1 MMITWSACKKLNVVP
16 VLPKARSGALNVANR
31 PRFAF
36 QERQGRSLHGRRLGD
51 LFPTTLTQAQA
62 SSHEWQPKQRGNA
75 LPASEGESPVSAR
88 SPHIIPQP
96 IPDDLSISTPRSLED
111 GVSST
116 ASLQELLSELSTSSP
131 ARPASNAPSAPTAT
145 PIATPG
151 ASLDASFCRPQ
162 ELVRKGIDQLAHM
175 LRWLVFGQLEASQGE
190 LQFQVY
196 QENRPSTSLTRF
208 GLPLLY
214 RNKSQSARMVSLAE
228 FFHCRDTLDC
238 ANLLRHIG
246 ALAVHYN
253 PYQSDRVEQ
262 LASSLVVSRHHFRH
276 MRYLLWSQDKLMQA
290 CEQFFAD
297 AHELALLIWATENVL
312 RAVRSHLETLLS
324 LQGTLRTLVALM
336 RSPTDSLP
344 DCVRKLRE
352 MRQAVRE
359 DRQRVGLVDKST
371 TSPSPAPVFAAAVLR
386 PRRGLPFTFEQLR
399 ICTSL
404 YQGKPL
410 QLAVSGEYF
419 WLNDDS
425 VVRRASYFSV
435 PSFTADQVDLELRG
449 FELLTCCLR
458 RFYLTSKWREPVQQA
473 LQRES
478 QKVTAGIE
486 QSSARAVWKQLQDR
500 HNSRYDEASAA
511 QAWAVDFHR
520 LANTFAH
527 VLLNTPD
534 AAPEVKA
541 LGSQLKLLIHHHNAL
556 THQCNTCLPRRS
568 ENVRD
573 ILEEL
578 ANFAVGLGDWPEAR
592 ELCRLHQDWELSASV
607 WQRERHLG
615 TLPLADV
622 LRETEAAL
630 DDLLTRFETRSTSHA
645 IPARSLGMSG
655 RSRRPPARPS
665 APPPPPRG
673 HPFPVVL
680 GLLRS
685 SRQFARSSPLP
696 LARAFRVA
704 ARLFPFSEQ
713 SIWLVPAC
721 AFLAPRR
728 RNLRP

>member
-386 PRRGLPFTFEQLR
+386 PRRGLPSTFEQLR

-511 QAWAVDFHR
+511 QVTGQKRESFVDCIKTGSY
-520 LANTFAH
+520 LPQYGKGNAI
-527 VLLNTPD
+527 
-534 AAPEVKA
+534 
-541 LGSQLKLLIHHHNAL
+541 LG
-556 THQCNTCLPRRS
+556 
-568 ENVRD
+568 
-573 ILEEL
+573 
-578 ANFAVGLGDWPEAR
+578 
-592 ELCRLHQDWELSASV
+592 
-607 WQRERHLG
+607 
-615 TLPLADV
+615 
-622 LRETEAAL
+622 
-630 DDLLTRFETRSTSHA
+630 FETRSTSHA
-645 IPARSLGMSG
+645 IPARSLGMSRAIATSP
-655 RSRRPPARPS
+655 RSPFRTTS
-665 APPPPPRG
+665 ASQG
-673 HPFPVVL
+673 SPFPCRAGTAEKFPAV
-680 GLLRS
+680 
-685 SRQFARSSPLP
+685 RQEFSTTPLHAPFELPRACFPSQNSQSGSSPL
-696 LARAFRVA
+696 ARSRSTSPESSAMTTVGTV
-704 ARLFPFSEQ
+704 S
-713 SIWLVPAC
+713 SIAD
-721 AFLAPRR
+721 
-728 RNLRP
+728 